1 MRMRPKYAWFA
12 AFTAV
17 FAVLAAF
24 VFWGTWSLAAAPVM
38 PDCPVAHPLDFTAWL
53 TRWARRWLGNGKFV
67 PGDLMVFLGSPYFWQ
82 ELQYALAAYFAALG
96 LVYFLRG
103 RGLSRLAAYGG
114 GLFLAFSGYWF
125 TLFSAGHLGWF
136 QWMTYGVFAFGLAD
150 RAVRKNGARHWLL
163 LGACLAWGSFY
174 QPDLWLLFSAFTG
187 IYFIWCCIRERK
199 FPAWKG
205 VTLAA
210 ASFLV
215 IGAASFR
222 SALVSDLAGRDQ
234 QIADAKGAA
243 QSDDEARWVFT
254 TNWSMPPEDTYEF
267 FIPRIH
273 GDTSCPMTQALG
285 RRAGKDV
292 RPYSGRLGRPLN
304 APAGNYRQ
312 HSLYVGW
319 VTCLLALCGV
329 GFLFV
334 RHAAVE
340 GESARRSVRSDMVFF
355 AVAAVVFWLFSM
367 GRYCEI
373 VYRLVYAL
381 PFGDYLR
388 APVKWHHLTELC
400 LAVLAAYGL
409 DQIGRLNILQSVWG
423 KALLAAVVVFGAAD
437 LARIDSL
444 YCAPID
450 LSVVRAKNP
459 AADDIYRWGRG
470 LVADMI
476 EGGNGL
482 VAWSFTERG
491 IPMTGNLNDRN
502 VRYLWVTLAELKENR
517 ALGEWVKAKRA
528 RPIGTY
534 HLSPKGIRAIGMNGS
549 NVALFQAA
557 DGPILPEKDALP
569 RPQPLTLALAIL
581 SMLGSF
587 TVSVAA
593 VVLVARQKR
602 GRKGA

>member
-24 VFWGTWSLAAAPVM
+24 VFWGAWSLSAAPVM
-38 PDCPVAHPLDFTAWL
+38 PDCPVTHPLDFATWL
-53 TRWARRWLGNGKFV
+53 ARWARRWLETGKFV
-67 PGDLMVFLGSPYFWQ
+67 PGDLAGLLGSPYFWQ

-96 LVYFLRG
+96 LAYFLRG

-114 GLFLAFSGYWF
+114 GLLLAFSGYWF

-187 IYFIWCCIRERK
+187 IYFVWCCVRERK
-199 FPAWKG
+199 FPAWRG
-205 VTLAA
+205 LALAA
-210 ASFLV
+210 ASFLA
-215 IGAASFR
+215 IGAVSFH
-222 SALVSDLAGRDQ
+222 SALTGDLAGRDK
-234 QIADAKGAA
+234 QIADSKGAA
-243 QSDDEARWVFT
+243 QSDGEARWVFT
-254 TNWSMPPEDTYEF
+254 TNWSMPPEDTLEF

-285 RRAGKDV
+285 RRVGKDV
-292 RPYSGRLGRPLN
+292 RPYTGRLGRPLG

-334 RHAAVE
+334 RRRA
-340 GESARRSVRSDMVFF
+340 SAEVVFF

-367 GRYCEI
+367 GRYCES

-400 LAVLAAYGL
+400 LAVLAAYGIDRL
-409 DQIGRLNILQSVWG
+409 GRLDCLRGLRGTVV
-423 KALLAAVVVFGAAD
+423 LAALVLFGAAD
-437 LARIDSL
+437 LVRIDSL

-450 LSVVRAKNP
+450 LSIVRAKNS
-459 AADDIYRWGRG
+459 AADDVRRWGRG
-470 LVADMI
+470 LVADLV

-482 VAWSFTERG
+482 AAWSFTARD
-491 IPMTGNLNDRN
+491 IPLTGDLNDGN
-502 VRYLWVTLAELKENR
+502 VRYLWATLRQLKEDR
-517 ALGEWVKAKRA
+517 SLGEWIVAKRA
-528 RPIGTY
+528 MPVGTY
-534 HLSPKGIRAIGMNGS
+534 SLSPKGIRAAGMNDS
-549 NVALFQAA
+549 NVALFRV
-557 DGPILPEKDALP
+557 DSGPVLPEKDALP
-569 RPQPLTLALAIL
+569 HPKPLTLTLGIL
-581 SMLGSF
+581 SMLGTF
-587 TVSVAA
+587 AVSLGAIWL
-593 VVLVARQKR
+593 VVRQGK
-602 GRKGA
+602 GRRK

>member
-1 MRMRPKYAWFA
+1 MRPKHAWFA
-12 AFTAV
+12 AFTAI

-24 VFWGTWSLAAAPVM
+24 VFWGTWSLSVAPVM
-38 PDCPVAHPLDFTAWL
+38 PDCPVTHPLDFSSWL
-53 TRWARRWLGNGKFV
+53 TRWARHWLESGKFV
-67 PGDLMVFLGSPYFWQ
+67 PGDLTAFLGSPYFWQ

-114 GLFLAFSGYWF
+114 GLLLAFSGYWF
-125 TLFSAGHLGWF
+125 SLFSAGHFGWF

-187 IYFIWCCIRERK
+187 VYFVWCCIRERK

-205 VTLAA
+205 IALAA

-215 IGAASFR
+215 IGAVSFH
-222 SALVSDLAGRDQ
+222 SALTGDLAGRDK
-234 QIADAKGAA
+234 QIADSKGAA
-243 QSDDEARWVFT
+243 QSDDEARWIFT
-254 TNWSMPPEDTYEF
+254 TNWSMPPEDTLEF
-267 FIPRIH
+267 FVPRIH
-273 GDTSCPMTQALG
+273 GDTSCPMTLGLG
-285 RRAGKDV
+285 RQSGKDV
-292 RPYSGRLGRPLN
+292 RPYTGRLGRPLN
-304 APAGNYRQ
+304 ASVGNYRQ

-329 GFLFV
+329 GTLFV
-334 RHAAVE
+334 R
-340 GESARRSVRSDMVFF
+340 RRVSFEVVFF

-367 GRYCEI
+367 GRYCEV

-400 LAVLAAYGL
+400 LAVLAAYGIDRL
-409 DQIGRLNILQSVWG
+409 GRIDRLKSLWG
-423 KALLAAVVVFGAAD
+423 TVALAAVVIVGAVD
-437 LARIDSL
+437 LARIDRL

-450 LSVVRAKNP
+450 LSVVRGKNS
-459 AADDIYRWGRG
+459 AADDIRRRGRG

-482 VAWSFTERG
+482 VAWSFIARD
-491 IPMTGNLNDRN
+491 IPMTSDLKDGN
-502 VRYLWVTLAELKENR
+502 VRYLWATLRQLKEDKSLCEWILARR
-517 ALGEWVKAKRA
+517 AE
-528 RPIGTY
+528 PIDTY
-534 HLSPKGIRAIGMNGS
+534 HLSPKGIRAADMEDS
-549 NVALFQAA
+549 NVALFLNTSA
-557 DGPILPEKDALP
+557 PFLPEKDPLP
-569 RPQPLTLALAIL
+569 RPKPLTLALGIL
-581 SMLGSF
+581 SLLG
-587 TVSVAA
+587 TVAVSAASVAL
-593 VVLVARQKR
+593 VVRR
-602 GRKGA
+602 GKTRRK